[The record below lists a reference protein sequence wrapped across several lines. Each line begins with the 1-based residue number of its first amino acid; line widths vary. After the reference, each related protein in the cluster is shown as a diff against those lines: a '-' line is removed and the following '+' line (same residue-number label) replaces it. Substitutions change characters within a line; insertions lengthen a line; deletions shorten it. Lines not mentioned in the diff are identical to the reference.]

1 MIFVVRIDLVQYTL
15 GMSGNF
21 NPRLVSPKY
30 LRYIFVSL
38 CSDNSLHLN
47 PGLAIPKLQRARRL
61 PPPVKSRHVNARGT
75 PEPKEPPQIGG
86 GTFVTYP
93 TFRTNA
99 SLSHGSP
106 LPSHPPTHSYTEAA
120 NTRDE
125 TPHPAPSATQPE
137 PLPRRRR
144 PQQHLNVPHP
154 PYQMRIRRRYHHPA
168 GSAPPSST
176 SKELP
181 RRSPRLSR
189 HLHSHTAVFTCTTG
203 RASSSPFPRMKL
215 RPNRRHQTGCT
226 LIAAF
231 SS

>member
-1 MIFVVRIDLVQYTL
+1 MTYVVHIDLVQYTL
-15 GMSGNF
+15 GLSGNF
-21 NPRLVSPKY
+21 NPRLVSLKY

-47 PGLAIPKLQRARRL
+47 PRLAIPKLQPARKL
-61 PPPVKSRHVNARGT
+61 PPPVKSRHAKCPWY

-93 TFRTNA
+93 TFRTST

-106 LPSHPPTHSYTEAA
+106 VPSHPPTHSYTEAA
-120 NTRDE
+120 KTRDE

-144 PQQHLNVPHP
+144 PQQHLDVPHP
-154 PYQMRIRRRYHHPA
+154 PYRMRIRRRSHRPA
-168 GSAPPSST
+168 GSATPSST
-176 SKELP
+176 SKDLP
-181 RRSPRLSR
+181 RHSPRLSR
-189 HLHSHTAVFTCTTG
+189 HLHSHIAVFTYTTG

-215 RPNRRHQTGCT
+215 RPNRRHQRGCT